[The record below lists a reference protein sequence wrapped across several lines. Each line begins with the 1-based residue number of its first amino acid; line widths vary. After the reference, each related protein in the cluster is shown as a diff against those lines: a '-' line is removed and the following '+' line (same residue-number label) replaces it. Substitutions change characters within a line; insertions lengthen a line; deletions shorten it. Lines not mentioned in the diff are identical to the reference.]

1 MASGLRVAGVLL
13 GSLLLAQC
21 ASFGRK
27 LTIAYGAVAAQVA
40 QNEVQIELN
49 RSFIETYRNRVS
61 IDATFT
67 VDAISERP
75 NPAMFDGDYHFA
87 GRAPEIGLRLVG
99 EILNAGTVDS
109 AVDLVKQA
117 KSSGKPVRLSGAWR
131 LWPEH
136 AFGSREEQGRPVGE
150 IPNANP
156 DHVFEIHPVTRA
168 GAMNLLHTVRA
179 VEGYLPGNPGRT
191 FGIYQ
196 NAEYQLEIK
205 PESVILKV
213 TTGLYNDVHFVM
225 QLSND
230 KPLVVPDGRFLTA
243 AVLDE
248 DGTQLVE
255 RLRLVFIKDTPPER
269 AARSLKAGSRLHV
282 WGKPRVS
289 FAEISRIIR
298 ESAANPAL
306 LEGNLPYEIVVMGVI
321 PK

>member
-1 MASGLRVAGVLL
+1 MTSGLRAAGLLL
-13 GSLLLAQC
+13 GPLLLAQC

-27 LTIAYGAVAAQVA
+27 VTIAYGAVAAQVA

-49 RSFIETYRNRVS
+49 RSFIETYRNRVG

-87 GRAPEIGLRLVG
+87 GRAPEIGLRLVA

-109 AVDLVKQA
+109 AVELVKEA
-117 KSSGKPVRLSGAWR
+117 KSSGTPVRLSGAWR
-131 LWPEH
+131 VWPEH
-136 AFGSREEQGRPVGE
+136 AFAAREEQGRPVRE

-156 DHVFEIHPVTRA
+156 DHVFEIHPVTRV
-168 GAMNLLHTVRA
+168 GSMNLLNTVRA

-191 FGIYQ
+191 IGIYQ
-196 NAEYQLEIK
+196 KAEYQLDIK
-205 PESVILKV
+205 PESVVLKV

-225 QLSND
+225 QVTND
-230 KPLVVPDGRFLTA
+230 KPVVVQDGRFVTA

-248 DGTQLVE
+248 EGTRLVE
-255 RLRLVFIKDTPPER
+255 RVRMVFIKDTPPER
-269 AARSLKAGSRLHV
+269 AARSLRAGSRLHV

-289 FAEISRIIR
+289 FAEISRFIR
-298 ESAANPAL
+298 ESASSPAL
-306 LEGNLPYEIVVMGVI
+306 LEGQLPYEIVIMGVM
-321 PK
+321 PD